1 MAYPTVKKIA
11 LYCTGAF
18 TGVALSVSIQSFA
31 NQEPNSLPV
40 KDLRTFAEV
49 YGRIKSDYVEVV
61 SDDKIIQNAVKGMTA
76 GLDPHSEYLPA
87 QEFAELREGTSGE
100 FGGLGI
106 EIGPEDGF
114 IKIIAPIEDT
124 PAYRAGVKSGDLIVK
139 INDVSTRD
147 ISLSEAVKMMRGKP
161 GSKVSLTLARKDHD
175 KPIVLSITRDTIKA
189 ISVRSKLL
197 EPDYGYVRI
206 AQFQERTLENMV
218 EAITKM
224 SAENKRPL
232 KGLIL
237 DLRDDPG
244 GLLTGAVGVSAAF
257 LQDNAVVVS
266 TKGRKSEVQ
275 MKLVARPEDY
285 VGNNLADDPNARLP
299 KNIKDIPIVV
309 LVNSGSASAS
319 EIVAGALQDHKRAVI
334 VGTQTFGKGS
344 VQTVLPLS
352 SGGGVKLTTALYY
365 TPNDRSIQAKGIVPD
380 LEVKDSATRS
390 FEIREADLS
399 GHLAN
404 PNGGQEVKSDNRNLS
419 SDTSAPIAPKVEE
432 PKKGAKADEK
442 TEQVN
447 PREPNPKLDVQLGKA
462 LELIKTP
469 TEWQKNLGV
478 AATKDTSK
486 DKPSSKDKA
495 KDSPKK

>member
-1 MAYPTVKKIA
+1 MAYPTIKKIA

-31 NQEPNSLPV
+31 NQESNALPV

-61 SDDKIIQNAVKGMTA
+61 SDDQIIQNAVKGMTA
-76 GLDPHSEYLPA
+76 GLDPHSEYMPP
-87 QEFAELREGTSGE
+87 QEFAELREGTAGE

-139 INDVSTRD
+139 INDTSTRD
-147 ISLSEAVKMMRGKP
+147 ISLTEAVKMMRGKP
-161 GSKVSLTLARKDHD
+161 GSKVTLTLARKDHD
-175 KPIVLSITRDTIKA
+175 KPIVLNITRDTIKT

-197 EPDYGYVRI
+197 EPGYGYVRI
-206 AQFQERTLENMV
+206 AQFQERTLDGMV

-224 SAENKRPL
+224 SAENKQPL

-257 LQDNAVVVS
+257 LQDNDVVVS
-266 TKGRKSEVQ
+266 TKGRKNEVQ
-275 MKLVARPEDY
+275 MKLLARPEDY

-334 VGTQTFGKGS
+334 LGTQTFGKGS

-380 LEVKDSATRS
+380 LEVKDSSTRS

-404 PNGGQEVKSDNRNLS
+404 PNGGKEVKSDNS
-419 SDTSAPIAPKVEE
+419 SFTSETSEPVTTPKAEE
-432 PKKGAKADEK
+432 PKKDAKAAPI
-442 TEQVN
+442 N
-447 PREPNPKLDVQLGKA
+447 PREPNPKLDIQLGKA

-469 TEWQKNLGV
+469 AEWQKYLGV
-478 AATKDTSK
+478 AATKNTEKPKDSK
-486 DKPSSKDKA
+486 DKT
-495 KDSPKK
+495 KK